1 MRADGTRPLRV
12 QVVTYAPT
20 IFRHCQHC
28 EVAFEG
34 VGLGEKMHRAE
45 AADALPDDLI
55 ESFQRVSDW
64 VHGLLARHGPA
75 IDVSVIDAAS
85 IEGFWQSLRHRVRRF
100 PAVIIDG
107 RERYGDADLGALDA
121 LIDARL
127 ASGRAPG
134 RQAAGGGHAAGSQA
148 AGGHAAGSQA
158 AGSQA
163 GR

>member
-1 MRADGTRPLRV
+1 MKAEGRGTLRV

-34 VGLGEKMHRAE
+34 VGIGEKMHRAE
-45 AADALPDDLI
+45 AVDALPPDLS

-64 VHGLLARHGPA
+64 VHGLLARHGREVK
-75 IDVSVIDAAS
+75 VSVIDAAS
-85 IEGFWQSLRHRVRRF
+85 VEGFWQALRHGVRRF

-121 LIDARL
+121 VIDQRL
-127 ASGRAPG
+127 AASS
-134 RQAAGGGHAAGSQA
+134 AGG
-148 AGGHAAGSQA
+148 
-158 AGSQA
+158 
-163 GR
+163 R